1 MPEDLFLFNISHL
14 DERSVEVSWRMVHE
28 VVVGYRAT
36 LLLADGTIVSEVSVN
51 ETRAFF
57 EELKAFTAYILEVE
71 ALVSSPL
78 KLPLVSN
85 ISFRTG
91 MYVRTHVHAGMQPTL
106 FICTL
111 THSMLYTYVC
121 MHVCTMICCMPLLAE
136 LETY

>member
-1 MPEDLFLFNISHL
+1 
-14 DERSVEVSWRMVHE
+14 MVHE

-91 MYVRTHVHAGMQPTL
+91 MYVCTYVHMYMQGCSQLYLYAHSPTQCY
-106 FICTL
+106 IR
-111 THSMLYTYVC
+111 MYVC
-121 MHVCTMICCMPLLAE
+121 MYAL
-136 LETY
+136 

>member
-1 MPEDLFLFNISHL
+1 
-14 DERSVEVSWRMVHE
+14 MVHE

-36 LLLADGTIVSEVSVN
+36 LLLEDGTIVSEVSVN

-91 MYVRTHVHAGMQPTL
+91 TYVRTHVHAEMQPTL
-106 FICTL
+106 FIPIYAHSL
-111 THSMLYTYVC
+111 TQCYIHMYAC
-121 MHVCTMICCMPLLAE
+121 MYALWYALCRCS
-136 LETY
+136 

>member
-1 MPEDLFLFNISHL
+1 
-14 DERSVEVSWRMVHE
+14 MVHE

-36 LLLADGTIVSEVSVN
+36 LLLEDGTIVSEVSVN

-91 MYVRTHVHAGMQPTL
+91 TYVRTHDVHAEMQPTL
-106 FICTL
+106 FIPIYAHSL
-111 THSMLYTYVC
+111 TQCYIHVC
-121 MHVCTMICCMPLLAE
+121 MHVCMHYGMLYAVARRVGGMLNKGTTTACIIKNE
-136 LETY
+136 

>member
-1 MPEDLFLFNISHL
+1 
-14 DERSVEVSWRMVHE
+14 MVHE

-91 MYVRTHVHAGMQPTL
+91 MYVRTHVQQGCSQLSLYAHSPTQCY
-106 FICTL
+106 IR
-111 THSMLYTYVC
+111 MYVC
-121 MHVCTMICCMPLLAE
+121 MYAL
-136 LETY
+136 

>member
-1 MPEDLFLFNISHL
+1 
-14 DERSVEVSWRMVHE
+14 MVHE

-91 MYVRTHVHAGMQPTL
+91 MYVCTYTCTCRDAANSLYMHTHPLNV
-106 FICTL
+106 I
-111 THSMLYTYVC
+111 YVC
-121 MHVCTMICCMPLLAE
+121 MYACMHYDMLYAAACRVGDILNGRTTTACIIKNE
-136 LETY
+136 

>member
-1 MPEDLFLFNISHL
+1 M
-14 DERSVEVSWRMVHE
+14 HE

-36 LLLADGTIVSEVSVN
+36 LLLEDGTIVSEVSVN

-91 MYVRTHVHAGMQPTL
+91 MYISTHVHAGMQPTL
-106 FICTL
+106 FIRIYAHSL
-111 THSMLYTYVC
+111 TQCYIHTYVC
-121 MHVCTMICCMPLLAE
+121 MHALWYAVCHCL
-136 LETY
+136 